1 MNEFE
6 RNDDGARTQQ
16 QGKRDNPEGI
26 PTEKENLL
34 DRFKSEQTVDPIPVE
49 DQGIE
54 QREEREKDQTKRDSS
69 SERKYRT
76 GM

>member
-6 RNDDGARTQQ
+6 RNGKSIRQ

-26 PTEKENLL
+26 PTDKESLF
-34 DRFKSEQTVDPIPVE
+34 DRFKSERTVDPIPVE
-49 DQGIE
+49 DLTIGQQDE
-54 QREEREKDQTKRDSS
+54 KRKDQTKQDSS

-76 GM
+76 GI

>member
-6 RNDDGARTQQ
+6 RSADRKPDQ

-26 PTEKENLL
+26 PTEKESLFDKFL
-34 DRFKSEQTVDPIPVE
+34 SQRTVDPIPVE
-49 DQGIE
+49 DQTIE
-54 QREEREKDQTKRDSS
+54 QQDEKDKKDTKRDSA

>member
-6 RNDDGARTQQ
+6 RSADNRREQ

-26 PTEKENLL
+26 PTEKESLF
-34 DRFKSEQTVDPIPVE
+34 DKFVSERTVDPIPVE
-49 DQGIE
+49 DQTIE
-54 QREEREKDQTKRDSS
+54 QQDEKDKERTKQDSH

-76 GM
+76 GN